1 MLPLQVINLFIYE
14 SFSPSPHPP
23 IPLSPHLPHMAIAL
37 SFYAF
42 IAIGIAEGGLG
53 VLIPSI
59 SETYDL
65 TSANITLIFLSQV
78 TGYIFAAL
86 SSSILSSRIGLAR
99 MLLIASISLT
109 FALIIYAC
117 SPYWWLM
124 VAAGSL
130 LGLGIGLIDAGINS
144 YIANR
149 NQADLMGWLHGFYGI
164 GALLGPAIATTLLAV
179 NLPWRVVYLVF
190 AAVVGLMIVGMLW
203 AVISDFKPLTKRI
216 KSDKSASANL
226 GTALKTP
233 TVLLAGLLLA
243 VYVGTEASVGNWAYS
258 VQHISRNTP
267 TLIAGYSV
275 SAYWL
280 GLTFGRFISGR
291 FVKLW
296 GANRTLNYS
305 LILLSLSLIAWW
317 LLPNQLLSL
326 PLIGIALAPIFP
338 LTIWLTP
345 QWIPTAIVPA
355 AIGFIT
361 SSASLGA
368 AAIPSFAGYFASRFG
383 LEVIPVLMIP
393 LAGVMLVLHRGMVHQ
408 STVSS
413 EQ

>member
-1 MLPLQVINLFIYE
+1 
-14 SFSPSPHPP
+14 
-23 IPLSPHLPHMAIAL
+23 MAIAL

-53 VLIPSI
+53 ILIPSI
-59 SETYDL
+59 GETYNL
-65 TSANITLIFLSQV
+65 TSANITLLFLSQV

-86 SSSILSSRIGLAR
+86 ASSILSSRIGLAR
-99 MLLIASISLT
+99 MLLIASITLT
-109 FALIIYAC
+109 LALIIYAC

-144 YIANR
+144 YIANKD
-149 NQADLMGWLHGFYGI
+149 QADLMGSLHGFYGI

-179 NLPWRVVYLVF
+179 NLPWRGVYLVF
-190 AAVVGLMIVGMLW
+190 AAVVGLMVVGMLW

-216 KSDKSASANL
+216 KKSGSASASL
-226 GTALKTP
+226 GEALKTP
-233 TVLLAGLLLA
+233 TVLLAGLLLL

-280 GLTFGRFISGR
+280 GLTLGRFISGR

-317 LLPNQLLSL
+317 LLPNQLISL

-345 QWIPTAIVPA
+345 QRIPSGIVPA

-361 SSASLGA
+361 SSASVGA
-368 AAIPSFAGYFASRFG
+368 AAIPSFAGFFASRFG
-383 LEVIPVLMIP
+383 LEVIPILMIP
-393 LAGVMLVLHRGMVHQ
+393 LAGVMLVLHRGMVNQ